1 MVCIVSSQIKLYIMN
16 TNKLY
21 YTTSKIYV
29 QAGTT
34 FKINV
39 EILLADGNWS
49 IMSLFTRNARRYT
62 QSKTGFTILRT
73 VVKKLQSTICV
84 SRKRNMTRFTRH
96 KINNILNTS
105 YFRLVSLNVGK
116 ENLMRL

>member
-1 MVCIVSSQIKLYIMN
+1 MT
-16 TNKLY
+16 TNRLY

-34 FKINV
+34 FNYWLMVICL
-39 EILLADGNWS
+39 I
-49 IMSLFTRNARRYT
+49 ITT
-62 QSKTGFTILRT
+62 QSKTGFTILKT
-73 VVKKLQSTICV
+73 VAKKLQSTICV
-84 SRKRNMTRFTRH
+84 SRRKNMTRFTRQ

-105 YFRLVSLNVGK
+105 YFRLVSLNAGK

>member
-1 MVCIVSSQIKLYIMN
+1 MT

-49 IMSLFTRNARRYT
+49 IMSHIYEKSF
-62 QSKTGFTILRT
+62 
-73 VVKKLQSTICV
+73 
-84 SRKRNMTRFTRH
+84 RFAC
-96 KINNILNTS
+96 
-105 YFRLVSLNVGK
+105 
-116 ENLMRL
+116 

>member
-1 MVCIVSSQIKLYIMN
+1 MVCIVSLIFMI
-16 TNKLY
+16 TNKTLYMTTNRLY

-49 IMSLFTRNARRYT
+49 IISHIYEKCKN
-62 QSKTGFTILRT
+62 G
-73 VVKKLQSTICV
+73 
-84 SRKRNMTRFTRH
+84 RFA
-96 KINNILNTS
+96 
-105 YFRLVSLNVGK
+105 
-116 ENLMRL
+116 